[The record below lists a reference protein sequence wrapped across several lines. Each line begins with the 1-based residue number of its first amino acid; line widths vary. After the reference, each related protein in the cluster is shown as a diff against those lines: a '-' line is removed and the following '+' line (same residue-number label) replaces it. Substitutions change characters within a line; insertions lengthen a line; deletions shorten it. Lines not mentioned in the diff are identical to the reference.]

1 MNLLSYVELDTQLLG
16 KFVDKK
22 KDHDS
27 AKGSI
32 KYLALHLRFEVDM
45 VAYSLCEFRGGE
57 SERRELQAYRKS
69 HFSLLIERLKNS
81 TSPISPMVLR
91 KMGRYPLTP
100 EEPALVLAG
109 HGFKCGTYVYLAG
122 SGRFPCSVAPNELEP
137 FKNFSSQLAALD
149 FIGYATADVFFMTN
163 SGSQLSVMVSGF
175 RSYYGGDHAPTLRPN
190 KKRLAAI
197 LW

>member
-122 SGRFPCSVAPNELEP
+122 SGIYGADSRMNP
-137 FKNFSSQLAALD
+137 F
-149 FIGYATADVFFMTN
+149 T
-163 SGSQLSVMVSGF
+163 
-175 RSYYGGDHAPTLRPN
+175 
-190 KKRLAAI
+190 RLYI
-197 LW
+197 N